1 MRSHGGARAVSLDQ
15 ERQNLMLDN
24 SPVPNYLDKFS
35 LAGATAIVVG
45 AGAGIGRQS
54 AHALSQVGAKV
65 ICVDL
70 DSSRAEAVASEVGG
84 VAVVADACEREGV
97 ISILAEAEKTGL
109 PLRSIVD
116 IIGIASFADL
126 NMHTDEIWAKSE
138 RLNLRH
144 AYLLAELGG
153 DALAA
158 AGGGTLVYISSISGF
173 WGTQRHAAYGA
184 HKAALVSLVKTAAVE
199 LGPKGVRVNSA
210 APGVIWT
217 ERMAN
222 AIGLDNR
229 ERFSANTPTGRL
241 GEPSDIAGVVS
252 FLATDIS
259 SHVNGQSVII
269 DGGAGVKFPYP
280 VELL

>member
-1 MRSHGGARAVSLDQ
+1 MILDT
-15 ERQNLMLDN
+15 
-24 SPVPNYLDKFS
+24 SPVPDYLQKFS
-35 LAGATAIVVG
+35 LAGYSAIVVG
-45 AGAGIGRQS
+45 AGNGIGRQS
-54 AHALSQVGAKV
+54 AHALAQLGAKV

-70 DSSRAEAVASEVGG
+70 DSERAHAVAAEVNG
-84 VAVVADACEREGV
+84 VAIVADACEREGLL
-97 ISILAEAEKTGL
+97 SILAAAEETGL

-116 IIGIASFADL
+116 IIGMAAFADL
-126 NMHTDEIWAKSE
+126 NQHTDEMWARSE
-138 RLNLRH
+138 RMNLRH
-144 AYLLAELGG
+144 AVLIAELGG

-158 AGGGTLVYISSISGF
+158 AGGGTIVYISSISGF

-217 ERMAN
+217 ERMAK
-222 AIGLDNR
+222 AIGPENR
-229 ERFSANTPTGRL
+229 SVFAANTPTGRL

-269 DGGAGVKFPYP
+269 DGGASVKFPYP